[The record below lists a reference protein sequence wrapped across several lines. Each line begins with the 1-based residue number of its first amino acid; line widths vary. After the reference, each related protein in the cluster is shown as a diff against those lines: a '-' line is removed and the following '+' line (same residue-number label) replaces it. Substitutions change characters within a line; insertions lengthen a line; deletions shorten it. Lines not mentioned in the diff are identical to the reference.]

1 MIRFTTAGESHGQAL
16 VSIVEGMPAGLPLLA
31 EDVNAQLARRQ
42 QGYGRGRRMQI
53 EKDTVDFLSGVR
65 AGETLGSPIAM
76 LIANRDWKNWQE
88 IMSASP
94 LPGEG
99 RGSRVEGR
107 ENVPGVSEAPFTGS
121 ASRPSTLDPR
131 PSLRK
136 RSVTRPRPGHA
147 DLTGILKYDR
157 DDARD
162 ILERASARETTA
174 RVAASAICR
183 RLLAEFDVQIGSHL
197 VHLGGIDATRPEP
210 MPADL
215 NAAADASPLRTL
227 DPDAERR
234 MIERIDVTKREGN
247 TLGGICEVVC
257 DGLPVG
263 LGSHVSWDRKL
274 DGRIGQAIMSIPA
287 VKGVEIGMGFQT
299 ARVTGAE
306 VHDEIEMASGRIRAG
321 NVRRRT
327 NRAGGLEG
335 GMTTGEPLV
344 VRVAMKPIST
354 LMRPL
359 GTIDVQTG
367 EAAAAVAERSDVTA
381 VPAMGVIAEGMLAIV
396 LADAFLE
403 KFGGDS
409 LAETRR
415 NYESYLSYLE
425 GRIGS

>member
-1 MIRFTTAGESHGQAL
+1 MPLRFTTAGESHGQAL
-16 VSIVEGMPAGLPLLA
+16 VSILEGMPAGLPLLA
-31 EDVNAQLARRQ
+31 DHVNAELARRQ

-53 EKDTVDFLSGVR
+53 EKDTIEFLSGVR

-76 LIANRDWKNWQE
+76 MIQNRDWKNWRE
-88 IMSASP
+88 IMDP
-94 LPGEG
+94 
-99 RGSRVEGR
+99 
-107 ENVPGVSEAPFTGS
+107 APDAPDAG
-121 ASRPSTLDPR
+121 A
-131 PSLRK
+131 RK
-136 RSVTRPRPGHA
+136 RVVTRVRPGHA

-174 RVAASAICR
+174 RVAAAAICKR
-183 RLLAEFDVQIGSHL
+183 FLSEFGVRIGSHL
-197 VHLGGIDATRPEP
+197 VSLGGIDAVR
-210 MPADL
+210 PADMPEDI
-215 NAAADASPLRTL
+215 NAASDASALRTL
-227 DPDAERR
+227 DADAEQR
-234 MIERIDVTKREGN
+234 MVTYIDEIKRAGN
-247 TLGGICEVVC
+247 TLGGICEVVA

-274 DGRIGQAIMSIPA
+274 DGRIGAAIMSIPA

-299 ARVTGAE
+299 ARVTGAD
-306 VHDEIEMASGRIRAG
+306 VHDEIEMAPGRVRAG
-321 NVRRRT
+321 NVRRKT

-359 GTIDVQTG
+359 GTVDVATG

-381 VPAMGVIAEGMLAIV
+381 VPAMGVIAEGMLALV

-409 LAETRR
+409 LGETQR
-415 NYESYLSYLE
+415 NYGAYLSHVATRL
-425 GRIGS
+425 GG